1 MLSKAPLFITTV
13 LVLSM
18 LLACEKPKDDSAA
31 LTFNYNLS
39 TVYQTDSVVELAF
52 RFATQKFHPT
62 KNNGQFLVNLREAIV
77 SIIPL
82 ENSSVN
88 FVSLLLEG
96 FDSTK
101 IDPIISAQ
109 ILNSE
114 PRGVQIRCLES
125 GDSLIL
131 HYNFRIKRNKPYL
144 FYHSF
149 IHNICYP
156 IGSST
161 LGNTTVA
168 INENISNKNTASE
181 FSQLSTLLDVSFP
194 LLMSREISNDCSS
207 ITTSYEFYRDRPV
220 KLLYYPL

>member
-1 MLSKAPLFITTV
+1 MIFFIFTLF
-13 LVLSM
+13 S
-18 LLACEKPKDDSAA
+18 CEKPKDDSAT
-31 LTFNYNLS
+31 LTFNYNLT
-39 TVYQTDSVVELAF
+39 TVSQTDSVVELAF
-52 RFATQKFHPT
+52 RFSTPKFQYT
-62 KNNGQFLVNLREAIV
+62 KNNGQFLVNLREGIV

-82 ENSSVN
+82 EDSSVN
-88 FVSLLLEG
+88 FVSQLLEG

-109 ILNSE
+109 IPNSE
-114 PRGVQIRCLES
+114 SRGVQIRCLES
-125 GDSLIL
+125 SDSLIL

-156 IGSST
+156 IGSRT

-168 INENISNKNTASE
+168 INENISNKNTAAE
-181 FSQLSTLLDVSFP
+181 FSQLSSLLDVSFP
-194 LLMSREISNDCSS
+194 LLMSREISNDCGS